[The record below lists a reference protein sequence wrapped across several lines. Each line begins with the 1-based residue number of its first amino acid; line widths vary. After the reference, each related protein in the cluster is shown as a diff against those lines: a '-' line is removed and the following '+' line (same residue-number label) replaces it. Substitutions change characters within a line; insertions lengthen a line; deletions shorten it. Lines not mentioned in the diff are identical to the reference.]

1 MGEGAEGP
9 LSRVHM
15 SLGTQRVPQPNAGAR
30 SRVAVD
36 HLNLIVKV
44 KILQS
49 KKQKKI
55 SKKIEKVI
63 TGDPFTL
70 QRERSNI

>member
-49 KKQKKI
+49 KKQKI
-55 SKKIEKVI
+55 SKKIVKVI
-63 TGDPFTL
+63 IDDPFTL
-70 QRERSNI
+70 QREWSNI

>member
-49 KKQKKI
+49 KKKKI